1 MAVSLSWAGA
11 VLAGGASS
19 RMGVDKAFI
28 EVAGAPM
35 VVRAV
40 EALRAAGA
48 TSAVVVGGDQ
58 SRLDALAL
66 EALADRCPGQGPLG
80 GVITALADAGDG
92 IAAVVTLPCDVVNP
106 DGAAVRCVVD
116 ALAAESDT
124 TGAEGA
130 DLVVPVGGGVP
141 QWMHAGW
148 RGSCL
153 PRLEEAFAAGVRA
166 PKDAARRLRTVTV
179 DIPGTE
185 WFRDADRPGDL
196 PAELR
201 WPPARS

>member
-28 EVAGAPM
+28 EVGGAPM

-48 TSAVVVGGDQ
+48 ASAVVVGGDQ
-58 SRLDALAL
+58 PRLATLGLA
-66 EALADRCPGQGPLG
+66 AIADRRPGQGPLG
-80 GVITALADAGDG
+80 GVMTALAGAGDG

-106 DGAAVRCVVD
+106 DADAVRCVVER
-116 ALAAESDT
+116 LAAESDT

-130 DLVVPVGGGVP
+130 DLVVPTGGGVS

-148 RGSCL
+148 RLICL
-153 PRLEEAFAAGVRA
+153 PRLEEAFAEGVRA
-166 PKDAARRLRTVTV
+166 PKDAARRLRTATV

-185 WFRDADRPGDL
+185 WFRDADRRCDL